1 LVFCTEK
8 NLATLPPRPMASR
21 SILNVMSRDTPR
33 PQPKKSMT
41 STLSAIWGAELTALL
56 RPYFKLHRVENRWKI
71 ERVIFYRGRGLLLNK
86 IQRQTFSFI

>member
-41 STLSAIWGAELTALL
+41 STLSAI
-56 RPYFKLHRVENRWKI
+56 
-71 ERVIFYRGRGLLLNK
+71 
-86 IQRQTFSFI
+86 